1 MQCRGPVDVIRH
13 NRIRAPK
20 HNTFAVFKNNIPI
33 RRLRIACSYNIR
45 EYGSDRGSGIRID
58 ARNITAAKTQQ
69 PSLKDAGRIYGTGRL
84 PSVRLTKNSARAVLR
99 INTFKFGGNQI
110 KRFVPRNTNPFTLSA
125 AKSYAYP
132 FFKVTFAH
140 HRITNP
146 RRCIRQLRQSI

>member
-58 ARNITAAKTQQ
+58 ARNITSAKTQQ
-69 PSLKDAGRIYGTGRL
+69 PPLKRTGWIYGTGRL
-84 PSVRLTKNSARAVLR
+84 PSVRLTENSTRAVLR
-99 INTFKFGGNQI
+99 IDTFKFGGNQI
-110 KRFVPRNTNPFTLSA
+110 QRLLPRNSYPFIFSA
-125 AKSYAYP
+125 AISWRYS
-132 FFKVTFAH
+132 FFKITFAH

-146 RRCIRQLRQSI
+146 RRCIRQFRQSF